1 MIAALRLALRDLRGG
16 GRGLWL
22 LVLCLFV
29 GTAALAGIGSLSA
42 SILGALQ
49 DQSRQML
56 GGDLEL
62 RVSQRRA
69 TVEELAA
76 FAEAGRISETVHTRT
91 MAQRVDGGSPSLVAL
106 KAVGGRWPLVGRLT
120 LHGPGRPPHGAE
132 AVIAPA
138 LADRLGLRVG
148 DPIRIG
154 AARMRIVGL
163 IGTEPDALGD
173 GFSLGP
179 TVLVDMAGLDA
190 TQVIQPGSVYE
201 SRYRLLLPRGT
212 DAAAT
217 GRRLTHLFPSA
228 GWSVRTPDQ
237 AAGNLRQAL
246 GQLGQFLL
254 LVGLAALAIA
264 GVGVG
269 SGVSAYLGDKT
280 RMIATLKVLGARSS
294 AIAGLFLTELGLV
307 AGVGIGAGLMLGAA
321 VPALLT
327 AVAGDALPVRPRLD
341 LYLQPLAIAAALSL
355 LVTLLFTLPALA
367 RARSVPAAGLLRD
380 TVATAARPGWRL
392 MAGMAVLLGLVAA
405 LAVLTA
411 TDRTIALGFVGAT
424 MALVVGLWL
433 LGLLVR
439 FVLRRLPRPRRPLLR
454 LALTNLHRPGAA
466 TDRLVVALG
475 LGFSLFVAL
484 AVIDTSL
491 SSELRNAAPGRA
503 PRFFA
508 IDLQPEDASHF
519 NAAVTAAAP
528 GARIES
534 MPSLRG
540 SIVALNRMRVAD
552 MKAPPDTWLLRSDRN
567 ITWSATLPLRN
578 TLVAGRWWPSNY
590 KGPPLVSLEEG
601 GAKALGLKVGDTI
614 TVAVL
619 GVEVPARIAAI
630 RHVDWGGLG
639 LNFAVI
645 FSPGYIE
652 EAPHSLLAAIY
663 APASRDGAIAG
674 AVAAALPSVTLVRT
688 GDMIGQVGD
697 LLGKVALAIRLAA
710 AVTVAAGIVVLI
722 GAVTASGRRR
732 RYDNVILK
740 LVGARRRQLLLGQ
753 TFEFLLLSALLAGVA
768 ILVGGT
774 GGWYVVTRVF
784 ALPFTPDGG
793 VIALTLA
800 AATGVTL
807 AVGLLGSLPALAARP
822 AESLRSI

>member
-1 MIAALRLALRDLRGG
+1 MIPAWRLALRDLRGG

-22 LVLCLFV
+22 LILCLFV
-29 GTAALAGIGSLSA
+29 GTAALAGIGSLSS
-42 SILGALQ
+42 SILGALD
-49 DQSRQML
+49 DQSRAML

-76 FAEAGRISETVHTRT
+76 FAAAGHVSETVHSRT
-91 MAQRVDGGSPSLVAL
+91 MAQRIDGSAPSLVSL
-106 KAVGGRWPLVGRLT
+106 KAISDAWPLVGT
-120 LHGPGRPPHGAE
+120 FTPTGRRPHGLE
-132 AVIAPA
+132 TTISPA
-138 LADRLGLRVG
+138 LADRLDLHVG
-148 DPIRIG
+148 DSIRIG

-163 IGTEPDALGD
+163 IRDEPDRLGD

-190 TQVIQPGSVYE
+190 TQVIQPGSLYE
-201 SRYRLLLPRGT
+201 SRYRLLLPPGT
-212 DAAAT
+212 DAAKV
-217 GRRLTHLFPSA
+217 GDRLRHLYPSG
-228 GWSVRTPDQ
+228 GWSIRTPDQ

-246 GQLGQFLL
+246 SQLGQFLL

-280 RMIATLKVLGARSS
+280 RMIATLKVLGARSRTI
-294 AIAGLFLTELGLV
+294 AIVCLIELGLV
-307 AGVGIGAGLMLGAA
+307 AGVGILAGLAVGAA
-321 VPALLT
+321 VPAILT
-327 AVAGDALPVRPRLD
+327 SIAGDALPVRPRLD
-341 LYLQPLAIAAALSL
+341 LYPQPLAVAAALAL

-367 RARSVPAAGLLRD
+367 RARAVPAAGLLRD
-380 TVATAARPGWRL
+380 TVGAPARPGWRL
-392 MAGMAVLLGLVAA
+392 AAGMTLLLALLVT

-411 TDRTIALGFVGAT
+411 SDRAIALGFVGAT
-424 MALVVGLWL
+424 MALVVSLWL
-433 LGLLVR
+433 LGLA
-439 FVLRRLPRPRRPLLR
+439 LRILLARLPRPRRPLFR
-454 LALTNLHRPGAA
+454 LALANLHRPGSA

-491 SSELRNAAPGRA
+491 SSELRNAAPQRA

-508 IDLQPEDASHF
+508 IDLQPEDAARFH
-519 NAAVTAAAP
+519 AAVTRVAP

-540 SIVALNRMRVAD
+540 SIVALNGVRVAD
-552 MKAPPDTWLLRSDRN
+552 MKSPPDSWLLRSDRN
-567 ITWSATLPLRN
+567 ITWSATIPQRN
-578 TLVAGRWWPSNY
+578 SVVAGHWWPADY

-601 GAKALGLKVGDTI
+601 SASTLGLKIGDTI

-619 GVEVPARIAAI
+619 GVEVPARIAAL

-639 LNFAVI
+639 LNFALV
-645 FSPGYIE
+645 FAPGYIE
-652 EAPHSLLAAIY
+652 EAPHGLLATVY

-688 GDMIGQVGD
+688 GDMIGQVSD

-710 AVTVAAGIVVLI
+710 AVTVAAGIVVLV

-740 LVGARRRQLLLGQ
+740 LLGARRRQLLLGQ
-753 TFEFLLLSALLAGVA
+753 AIEFLLLSMLLVGVA
-768 ILVGGT
+768 IAVGGT

-784 ALPFTPDGG
+784 ALPFAPDAG
-793 VIALTLA
+793 VIALTLT

-822 AESLRSI
+822 AESLRSM